1 VDAEARPR
9 GEDPQRV
16 IGIGA
21 SAGGVDALRK
31 VVARLPADLPFAVCV
46 VLHLPATGRSL
57 LAPILDRATEM
68 TAELAADGVPL
79 EAGRIYVAP
88 SDQHLVVEDGR
99 VALTRG
105 PKENGSRP
113 AVDPMLRSLA
123 TFYRECAVAV
133 VLSGALGDGASGAAA
148 VAQSGGV
155 VIVQDPSD
163 ALTPSMP
170 ERALLASET
179 PLVLPASEIG
189 LAIADLAAKPVSM
202 REDAV
207 VTEPAVTNQ
216 DPFERPKGPPTGL
229 TCPECKG
236 ALWDISE
243 GELVRYRCRVGHV
256 FSEDAL
262 VEEQGTAVE
271 AALWAAL
278 EVLEERAETLRRV
291 ARNVGERNPGAA
303 ARLEDGAQDA
313 ISRGRLIRRA
323 LEPASGRS
331 DLFHVD
337 EALGGAS

>member
-1 VDAEARPR
+1 VDDEERPR
-9 GEDPQRV
+9 GEGPQRV

-31 VVARLPADLPFAVCV
+31 VVARLPANLPFAVCV

-68 TAELAADGVPL
+68 TAELAADGTLL
-79 EAGRIYVAP
+79 EPGRIYVAP
-88 SDQHLVVEDGR
+88 SDQHLMVEDGR

-105 PKENGSRP
+105 PKENGVRP

-123 TFYRECAVAV
+123 ASYRECAVAII
-133 VLSGALGDGASGAAA
+133 LSGALGDGASGAAA
-148 VAQSGGV
+148 VAYAGGV
-155 VIVQDPSD
+155 VIVQDPDD

-179 PLVLPASEIG
+179 ALVLPASEIG
-189 LAIADLAAKPVSM
+189 PAIADLAGTPVAM
-202 REDAV
+202 REDSAV
-207 VTEPAVTNQ
+207 RQSSSTNQ
-216 DPFERPKGPPTGL
+216 DPFERPSGPPTGL

-262 VEEQGTAVE
+262 IEEQGTAVE
-271 AALWAAL
+271 AALWTAL

-291 ARNVGERNPGAA
+291 ARNLGDRNPGAA
-303 ARLEDGAQDA
+303 ARLEDGAREA

-323 LEPASGRS
+323 LEPATGRS
-331 DLFHVD
+331 DPFHID
-337 EALGGAS
+337 EALGGTG